1 MSLTEPQP
9 PLSLPII
16 VVSALSHAE
25 THSTDDRSR
34 IVSDNRAWSLFP
46 PVYSPYPGKEER
58 LGGASIKIWKKCLRR
73 SMERA
78 DRSGGGSGE
87 IPRPLFNRHPP
98 HDAPG
103 NTSSPNLTHIF
114 HRFARL
120 SSSPSPLS
128 LTFSAVTIPY
138 GIEPRL
144 DRSYPRKTP
153 PFRGN
158 VAFNDRSNPLLPEE
172 KKPCFIPVLEKKNW
186 FSRSFFFFRK
196 KKKQQRLSL
205 QPQPSI
211 DSIKFLLNFKSP
223 SSSRRVVNRSMDT
236 EFWITIY
243 EAARRRQY

>member
-1 MSLTEPQP
+1 MIVRGSY
-9 PLSLPII
+9 PIT
-16 VVSALSHAE
+16 A
-25 THSTDDRSR
+25 RGPF
-34 IVSDNRAWSLFP
+34 FP
-46 PVYSPYPGKEER
+46 PFILLIPEKRNGSVER
-58 LGGASIKIWKKCLRR
+58 ALKSERNASVEAW
-73 SMERA
+73 RA

-172 KKPCFIPVLEKKNW
+172 KKPCFIPVLEKKKLIL
-186 FSRSFFFFRK
+186 RSFFF
-196 KKKQQRLSL
+196 LG
-205 QPQPSI
+205 
-211 DSIKFLLNFKSP
+211 
-223 SSSRRVVNRSMDT
+223 
-236 EFWITIY
+236 
-243 EAARRRQY
+243 RRRNSNA

>member
-1 MSLTEPQP
+1 MVPF
-9 PLSLPII
+9 
-16 VVSALSHAE
+16 
-25 THSTDDRSR
+25 
-34 IVSDNRAWSLFP
+34 FP
-46 PVYSPYPGKEER
+46 PFILLIPEKRNGSVER
-58 LGGASIKIWKKCLRR
+58 ALKSERNASVEAW
-73 SMERA
+73 RA
-78 DRSGGGSGE
+78 DRSGGGSGEEEGE

-172 KKPCFIPVLEKKNW
+172 KKPCFIPVLEKKN
-186 FSRSFFFFRK
+186 
-196 KKKQQRLSL
+196 
-205 QPQPSI
+205 
-211 DSIKFLLNFKSP
+211 
-223 SSSRRVVNRSMDT
+223 
-236 EFWITIY
+236 
-243 EAARRRQY
+243 